1 MYFIY
6 LLLHQVHKFYD
17 LFTSIFIIYNIHSNI
32 FFLSNITVF
41 FSGLVHLES
50 LELLSKQSQMKLQT
64 VLLSCSGT
72 QLTNIQD
79 TLEKLKEL
87 CYFDCDDD
95 EKQLDNEEF
104 KTSLVSCINEISVD
118 VKTEK
123 MLRV

>member
-1 MYFIY
+1 MQYNN
-6 LLLHQVHKFYD
+6 
-17 LFTSIFIIYNIHSNI
+17 FT
-32 FFLSNITVF
+32 
-41 FSGLVHLES
+41 GLVHLES

-79 TLEKLKEL
+79 TLQNLKEL

-95 EKQLDNEEF
+95 DKQIDNKEF
-104 KTSLVSCINEISVD
+104 KTSLVSCIKQISVD

-123 MLRV
+123 ILRV